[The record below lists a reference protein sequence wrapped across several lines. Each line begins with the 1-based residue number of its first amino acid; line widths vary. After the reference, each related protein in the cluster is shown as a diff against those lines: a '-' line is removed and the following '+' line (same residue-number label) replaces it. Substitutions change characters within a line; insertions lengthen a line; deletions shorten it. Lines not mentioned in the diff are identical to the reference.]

1 MGGMMSCLRQT
12 PDTKEEKEV
21 HKHKMTDEDKAVLN
35 LKKTNRV
42 LGKQIQE
49 LENQTEQFWNKA
61 KEEKRA
67 KNDNKAVSLMKRRKL
82 YMKYLDA
89 ARGKQQMIEETL
101 QNIKSAKIDVGVKE
115 ALEAGQEVID
125 DLSNKASIEDFENIL
140 ERQKETIEQ
149 QEELQQLL
157 DEAGID
163 DDEVMDDINEL
174 EAELFGK
181 EMDKVKVPKDRIE
194 ADEEEE
200 DVRHK
205 EKSKKD
211 KQVLA

>member
-1 MGGMMSCLRQT
+1 
-12 PDTKEEKEV
+12 
-21 HKHKMTDEDKAVLN
+21 MTDEDKAVLN